1 MAAPM
6 TAVVQAGGYGYQDS
20 MPLSAGSGIS
30 PLNSYQPS
38 PSTNGHNAS
47 KLSSAGQALIDSV
60 SSSGSSPPVSR
71 LPAGQKRVEG
81 AGGGAYAYSADAGIG
96 SGGVSYGAAAAVVGS
111 GGVSYGAAAA
121 VGVPGKIAAGV
132 GAPRILTLAEM
143 TSSPSSSAAL
153 SAYAS
158 KDTMQEMQGMQ
169 GMGRGIDGMQGMQ
182 GVL

>member
-1 MAAPM
+1 MAAPL

-60 SSSGSSPPVSR
+60 SGSGSSPPVSR

-81 AGGGAYAYSADAGIG
+81 AGGGAYAYSADAG
-96 SGGVSYGAAAAVVGS
+96 VGS

-132 GAPRILTLAEM
+132 GVPRILTLAEM
-143 TSSPSSSAAL
+143 TSSPTSSAAL

>member
-1 MAAPM
+1 MAAPL

-38 PSTNGHNAS
+38 PSTNGHNAQ

-60 SSSGSSPPVSR
+60 SGSGSSSPVSR

-81 AGGGAYAYSADAGIG
+81 AGGGAYAYSADAGVG
-96 SGGVSYGAAAAVVGS
+96 LGVVT
-111 GGVSYGAAAA
+111 AAAA

-132 GAPRILTLAEM
+132 GVPRIPTLAEM
-143 TSSPSSSAAL
+143 TSSPTSSAAL

-158 KDTMQEMQGMQ
+158 QDTIQEMQGMS
-169 GMGRGIDGMQGMQ
+169 RGIGGMQGMQ